1 MRKLL
6 GMKKNSSTNTMN
18 MDDFLSAGCYTV
30 KRAEGDGYS
39 YIGYKDFVDD
49 PEANPRESASGKLEI
64 YCQYKG
70 DMLNSMG
77 YSPAG
82 TFKPYP
88 TYVASPEGREGMF
101 ADRQIGGAA
110 SEYPLIVYNPHY
122 LRRAHGVMDNVPWL
136 REAWSAPVFVSAAD
150 AAARGVADGDTV
162 RVYSAHG
169 SVLRTASVVEMLMP
183 GCVGLPHGAWAD
195 FSKDD
200 GIDVAGM
207 DNVLCGSVTSGM
219 GTSGYNNYN
228 CNFEKYEGRGARG
241 RLRAAL
247 PHRRHGVGGD
257 THDSDRFLLRSD
269 PLRRLQDLPG
279 GLQGQEP
286 PGRGPVLRKVAS
298 RPGGNLPGV
307 KLYHLSASC
316 NHCESPAC
324 MAKSLPGRSPRPTR
338 ER

>member
-1 MRKLL
+1 MGARGRLCGTPAVVVYSRVTEPLWEAKTEFEIGRMLAARL
-6 GMKKNSSTNTMN
+6 GMDPDELWPITEEQAFFNQIVGCTYVDAAGEEKPLVTITADDIAKWGVDAEPQEGDIAL
-18 MDDFLSAGCYTV
+18 DDFLSAGCYTV

-228 CNFEKYEGRGARG
+228 CNFEKYEGE
-241 RLRAAL
+241 AL
-247 PHRRHGVGGD
+247 VAD
-257 THDSDRFLLRSD
+257 CE
-269 PLRRLQDLPG
+269 LPC
-279 GLQGQEP
+279 
-286 PGRGPVLRKVAS
+286 RTVA
-298 RPGGNLPGV
+298 
-307 KLYHLSASC
+307 
-316 NHCESPAC
+316 
-324 MAKSLPGRSPRPTR
+324 MA
-338 ER
+338 

>member
-1 MRKLL
+1 MLPPP
-6 GMKKNSSTNTMN
+6 
-18 MDDFLSAGCYTV
+18 
-30 KRAEGDGYS
+30 RA
-39 YIGYKDFVDD
+39 
-49 PEANPRESASGKLEI
+49 ARAW
-64 YCQYKG
+64 
-70 DMLNSMG
+70 
-77 YSPAG
+77 
-82 TFKPYP
+82 
-88 TYVASPEGREGMF
+88 F

-228 CNFEKYEGRGARG
+228 CNFEKYEGE
-241 RLRAAL
+241 AL
-247 PHRRHGVGGD
+247 VAD
-257 THDSDRFLLRSD
+257 CE
-269 PLRRLQDLPG
+269 LPC
-279 GLQGQEP
+279 
-286 PGRGPVLRKVAS
+286 RTVA
-298 RPGGNLPGV
+298 
-307 KLYHLSASC
+307 
-316 NHCESPAC
+316 
-324 MAKSLPGRSPRPTR
+324 MA
-338 ER
+338 